1 MLIDQISVF
10 VENKAGRLAAVMEIL
25 NKNGIDI
32 RAMTVADT
40 ADFGILR
47 IIVNDTEKAIAA
59 LQADG
64 CTAAVTKVIAFTIP
78 DVSGALYNVIGK
90 INDCGINIEYL
101 YSVMGKTSGRA
112 DIVIRTNDTEKAVK
126 VLTDNGVELICGKD
140 LCR

>member
-25 NKNGIDI
+25 NKSGIDI

-101 YSVMGKTSGRA
+101 YSVMGKTAGRA